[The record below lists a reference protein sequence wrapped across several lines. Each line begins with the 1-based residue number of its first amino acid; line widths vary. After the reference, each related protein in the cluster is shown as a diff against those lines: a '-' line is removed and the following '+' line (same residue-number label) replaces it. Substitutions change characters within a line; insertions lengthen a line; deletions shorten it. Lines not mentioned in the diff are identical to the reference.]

1 VAKRIAACACGRVRV
16 RVESEPVQGQACHCD
31 FCQKRTG
38 TVLQV
43 CAYFVEDNSIEI
55 SGETKVYNGLEIDGV
70 GAVTEDE
77 ISYHFCLICGSTVFW
92 RYEGRRP
99 LMGIA
104 VGNFVDPDFPAPTM
118 ELSTLLRHR
127 WLPPVPG
134 AEQFETTPT
143 E

>member
-1 VAKRIAACACGRVRV
+1 MAKQIAQCACGRIRV
-16 RVESEPVQGQACHCD
+16 DVENEPVQVVACHCD

-38 TVLQV
+38 AVLQA
-43 CAYFVEDNSIEI
+43 CAYFIEDAGIEI

-70 GAVTEDE
+70 GAVTGDE
-77 ISYHFCLICGSTVFW
+77 ISYHFCSTCGSTVFW

-118 ELSTLLRHR
+118 ELHTALRHR
-127 WLPPVPG
+127 WVQPIPG
-134 AEQFETTPT
+134 AEQFETIPT